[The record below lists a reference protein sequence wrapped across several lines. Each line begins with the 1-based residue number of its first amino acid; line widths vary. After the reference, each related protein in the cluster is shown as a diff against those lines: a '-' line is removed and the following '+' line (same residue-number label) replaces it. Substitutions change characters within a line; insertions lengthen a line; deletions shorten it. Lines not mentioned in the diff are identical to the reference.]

1 MKFFGFI
8 RKAFFQIYLLG
19 NKMYDI
25 EVMFKCRKSSPGQL
39 KSATVASTGTNTE
52 SYDRP
57 G

>member
-1 MKFFGFI
+1 
-8 RKAFFQIYLLG
+8 
-19 NKMYDI
+19 MYDI